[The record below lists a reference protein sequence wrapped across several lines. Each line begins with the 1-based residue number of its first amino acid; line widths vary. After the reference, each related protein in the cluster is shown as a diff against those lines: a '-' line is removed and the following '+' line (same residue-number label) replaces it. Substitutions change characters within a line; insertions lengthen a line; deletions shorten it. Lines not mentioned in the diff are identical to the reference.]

1 MAEQAV
7 SRKQSANA
15 IRALS
20 MDAVQKAKSGHPG
33 APMGMAD
40 IAQVLWC
47 DFLKHNP
54 GNPKWFN
61 RDRFVLSNGHGS
73 MLIYSLLHL
82 TGYDL
87 SIDDLQQ
94 FRQLD
99 SKTPGHPEYGY
110 TPGVE
115 TTTGPLGQGLANGV
129 GMAIAEKTLGAQFN
143 REGHEVVD
151 HNTYVFV
158 GDGCLMEGISH
169 EVCSLAGTLNLG
181 KLIVFYDDNGIS
193 IDGEVQEWFA
203 DDTGKRFDAYGWQVL
218 SVDGHDPEA
227 ISDAIKQ
234 GLSDTARP
242 TLISCKTI
250 IGFGSP
256 KKQGTNGI
264 HGSPL
269 GDEEVAATREALDW
283 PHAPFVIPQE
293 IKQAWDATEQGF
305 IAESAWK
312 EKLVIYEEEY
322 PELAMELVRRLKGQL
337 PSYFSA
343 MADEYIAKCQLSD
356 DNIPSRK
363 ASQNSIEAYA
373 ALLPELIGGSADL
386 TGSNLTNWS
395 GSSAISQKADGNYI
409 YYGVREFG
417 MSAIATGMALHGG
430 FIPYT
435 ATFLIFMEYARN
447 AVRMSALMKQQSI
460 FVYTHDSIG
469 QGEDGPTHQPI
480 EQLAN
485 LRTTPN
491 MSVWRPCDNVES
503 AVAWKAAIE
512 KQNGPTSLVFSRQN
526 LPHQARSDEQVQA
539 ISRGAYILK
548 DCEGEPS
555 VIVLATGSEVSI
567 SLAAVE
573 SLQGEGVKARLVS
586 IPCVDVFEAQ
596 DAEYREQV
604 LPNAVRHR
612 VAVEAAGVDY
622 WHKLV
627 GLDGKVIG
635 MRTFGES
642 APGSVLM
649 EHFGFTAENIVATVK
664 SFGS

>member
-54 GNPKWFN
+54 GDPNWFN

-87 SIDDLQQ
+87 SNEDLQQ
-94 FRQLD
+94 FRQFD

-129 GMAIAEKTLGAQFN
+129 GMAIAEKTLAAQFN
-143 REGHEVVD
+143 RDGHEVID
-151 HNTYVFV
+151 HNTYVFA

-169 EVCSLAGTLNLG
+169 EVCSLAGTLGLG

-193 IDGEVQEWFA
+193 IDGEVEQWFA
-203 DDTGKRFDAYGWQVL
+203 DDTGKRFEAYGWQVL

-227 ISDAIKQ
+227 ISDGIKQ
-234 GLSDTARP
+234 GIKEKARP

-256 KKQGTNGI
+256 NKQGTAAT
-264 HGSPL
+264 HGAPL
-269 GDEEVAATREALDW
+269 GDKEITATREALDW
-283 PHAPFVIPQE
+283 PHAPFVIPKE

-305 IAESAWK
+305 TAGSAWK

-337 PSYFSA
+337 PGYFST
-343 MADEYIAKCQLSD
+343 MADEFIAKCQLAE
-356 DNIPSRK
+356 DNISSRK

-395 GSSAISQKADGNYI
+395 GSSAISDKADGNYI

-417 MSAIATGMALHGG
+417 MSAIATGITLHGG

-447 AVRMSALMKQQSI
+447 AVRMAALMKQQSI

-480 EQLAN
+480 EQLAS

-512 KQNGPTSLVFSRQN
+512 RQNGPTSLVFSRQN
-526 LPHQARSDEQVQA
+526 LQHQARSDEQVQA
-539 ISRGAYILK
+539 ISRGGYILK
-548 DCEGEPS
+548 DCDLEPT

-573 SLQGEGVKARLVS
+573 SLQAEGVKVRLVS

-596 DAEYREQV
+596 DAEYIEQV
-604 LPNAVRHR
+604 LPNAVRQR

-622 WHKLV
+622 WRKFV
-627 GLDGKVIG
+627 GLDGKVVG
-635 MRTFGES
+635 MQSFGES
-642 APGSVLM
+642 APGAVLM
-649 EHFGFTAENIVATVK
+649 EHFGFTAENIIASVK
-664 SFGS
+664 SFG